1 MPNDNKNILT
11 QYAGFAVQ
19 FLVGIGVSVWLGI
32 KSDQWMHIR
41 IPVFVWVL
49 PLLIIIGTII
59 KAIKDTDNT
68 KKH

>member
-1 MPNDNKNILT
+1 M

-32 KSDQWMHIR
+32 KLDQWMHIR

-49 PLLIIIGTII
+49 PLLVIIGTII
-59 KAIKDTDNT
+59 KAIKDTENT
-68 KKH
+68 KKN